1 MTDHEGPDDADEVD
15 GTLPQD
21 EPAETPAQA
30 IERLAGELE
39 GVGRRTSGPSVE
51 FVRGAI
57 VFAVQTGS
65 KVEFRLRVEIVNAGL
80 RTAATSRSAR
90 GDEWIGLDS
99 AAGDVFTVD
108 RTAAWFETAWRFAGE
123 AAGRPKP
130 H

>member
-1 MTDHEGPDDADEVD
+1 MSDRDGADDEVE

-21 EPAETPAQA
+21 EPVETPARA

-51 FVRGAI
+51 FIRGAT
-57 VFAVQTGS
+57 VFAVRTGS
-65 KVEFRLRVEIVNAGL
+65 RVEFRLRAESVSAGL
-80 RTAATSRSAR
+80 KTAATSRSTR
-90 GDEWIGLDS
+90 GAEWIELDTS
-99 AAGDVFTVD
+99 AGDVFTVD
-108 RTAAWFETAWRFAGE
+108 RTTAWFETAWRFAGE